1 MNLLEKKINLSEW
14 ISENTKNS
22 KTVVELGAGL
32 FNRLK
37 DVHSSVPIKIG
48 IEIWKPYI
56 DRAIYHDC
64 IKIHGNLKLYR
75 KLLDGYE
82 LNTVMLIDI
91 LEHFEKKEAFKL
103 INNLKQDFNK
113 IILMLPSG
121 KYEQEE
127 DCYNL
132 GADDFQKHRS
142 FWYDEDLEKLE
153 FTENI
158 IDSFFH
164 NINGN
169 RQKLGLPTSCYF
181 LAWNKF

>member
-1 MNLLEKKINLSEW
+1 MNISEKKINLSEW
-14 ISENTKNS
+14 ISENTKDSN
-22 KTVVELGAGL
+22 TVVELGAGL

-64 IKIHGNLKLYR
+64 IKIHGNLKLY
-75 KLLDGYE
+75 KDLLVSYE
-82 LNTVMLIDI
+82 LDTVMLIDI
-91 LEHFEKKEAFKL
+91 LEHFEKEEAFKL
-103 INNLKQDFNK
+103 IDNLKQDFNK

-142 FWYDEDLEKLE
+142 FWYDEDLSMLA

-158 IDSFFH
+158 VDSFFH
-164 NINGN
+164 NKND
-169 RQKLGLPTSCYF
+169 RQKMGLPTACYF
-181 LAWNKF
+181 LVWNKS